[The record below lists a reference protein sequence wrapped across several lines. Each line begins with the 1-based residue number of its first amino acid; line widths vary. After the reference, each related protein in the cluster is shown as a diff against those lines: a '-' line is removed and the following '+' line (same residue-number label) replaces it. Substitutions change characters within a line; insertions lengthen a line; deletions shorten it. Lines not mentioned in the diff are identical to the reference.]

1 MRTGALVGGAATIA
15 LIGGIVLLPAILPDD
30 SAGSACAP
38 AAGVS
43 AANGVSGDVAGYSG
57 VQLENAAAIIDAGAD
72 MGLSLRDQT
81 IAVMTAMGES
91 SLQVLDYGDLAGP
104 DSRGLFQQR
113 DSWGTLEQRMDPH
126 ESATLFYER
135 IAGVADRDVL
145 QPTIVAHRVQ
155 RNANPNHYAPFYDPA
170 TQVVAA
176 LTGGE
181 QPAACGPG
189 LPGEV
194 IGGYAIP
201 ADGEITSS
209 YGPRDVID
217 TPAGP
222 TFPFHYGTDITAACD
237 SPVWASAGGTVTGVS
252 EDQFGGWIITVAH
265 TTELVTRYVHPEQED
280 IYVGVGDAVE
290 AGEQIAGV
298 GTSGLSTGCH
308 LHFEVLIDGDNV
320 NPVLW
325 MRAVGLPA

>member
-1 MRTGALVGGAATIA
+1 MRTAGWVGGAATVA
-15 LIGGIVLLPAILPDD
+15 LIGGFLLVPAILPDET
-30 SAGSACAP
+30 GEACSP
-38 AAGVS
+38 VAGVS
-43 AANGVSGDVAGYSG
+43 TASGVGGDVAGYSG
-57 VQLENAAAIIDAGAD
+57 VQLQNASAIIDAGAD
-72 MGLSLRDQT
+72 MGLSVRDQT

-113 DSWGTLEQRMDPH
+113 DSWGPLEVRMDPYG
-126 ESATLFYER
+126 SAQLFYER
-135 IAGVADRDVL
+135 LIGVEHRDVL
-145 QPTIVAHRVQ
+145 QPTIAAHRVQ
-155 RNANPNHYAPFYDPA
+155 RNADPQHYAPYYAPA
-170 TQVVAA
+170 VEVVTA

-181 QPAACGPG
+181 APALCGPG

-209 YGPRDVID
+209 YGPRPIIE

-222 TFPFHYGTDITAACD
+222 TFPFHYGTDISAACD
-237 SPVWASAGGTVTGVS
+237 SPVWATAAGTVTSVA
-252 EDQFGGWIITVAH
+252 EDQFGAWIITVAH
-265 TTELVTRYVHPEQED
+265 TTSLVTRYVHSE
-280 IYVGVGDAVE
+280 GDEIWVRPGDE
-290 AGEQIAGV
+290 VDAGEHIADV

-308 LHFEVLIDGDNV
+308 LHFEVLVEGTNV